1 MRTKNIDLNGTSI
14 HLRTLGQG
22 PAVLL
27 LHGFGETGAI
37 WQHQL
42 PALTG
47 FRLLVPDLPG
57 SGLSAPTA
65 DLSID
70 GMATT
75 LWQLLDAEGINHCTI
90 LGHSMGGY
98 IALAMLEQ
106 HPQRLKGLGLVH
118 SSAFADT
125 EAKKETRRK
134 GIAFMQQHG
143 APLFLQTATPNLYAP
158 QSQEE
163 QKSLIQRHID
173 SVATAHTEAHI
184 AYYHA
189 MMNRPDRA
197 SLLPQ
202 ADFPMLFVLGKH
214 DQAVPLADGL
224 KQAHLPRQS
233 VVHLLQNSGHMGMVE
248 EPEICNK
255 LLLQYLSQ
263 VAYT

>member
-1 MRTKNIDLNGTSI
+1 MHTKNIDLNGTAL
-14 HLRTLGQG
+14 HLRTQGEG

-27 LHGFGETGAI
+27 LHGFGETGDI
-37 WQHQL
+37 WHNQL

-57 SGLSAPTA
+57 SGLSAATS

-70 GMATT
+70 GMATA
-75 LWQLLDAEGINHCTI
+75 LWQLLDAEGIDHCTL

-106 HPQRLKGLGLVH
+106 QPHRIQGLGLVH
-118 SSAFADT
+118 SSAFADS

-158 QSQEE
+158 QTQQE
-163 QKSLIQRHID
+163 QKALVQQHID
-173 SVATAHTEAHI
+173 SVATANTEAHI

-189 MMNRPDRA
+189 MMDRPDRTQMLRQT
-197 SLLPQ
+197 SIPI
-202 ADFPMLFVLGKH
+202 LFVLGKH

-224 KQAHLPRQS
+224 KQAHLPKQS

-248 EPEICNK
+248 EREICNK
-255 LLLQYLSQ
+255 LLLDYLHR
-263 VAYT
+263 VART